1 MCTKQNDQSD
11 MFQGTGPLMRVARL
25 KWRKLPVS
33 ASRHNSHKWKKNHS
47 LTKFRF
53 RLRSTENTFVL
64 NRTKKS
70 DRCGFL
76 KIVLKDKNH
85 ERWRS
90 CWRSEEGHWHV
101 SSGMTIS
108 LFFTNAKFFFEC
120 NTWKSFRE
128 FAKFQSIR
136 ALSSQLSWA
145 NISSTWGGRLST
157 VVAFALRSQA

>member
-1 MCTKQNDQSD
+1 MCTKQNDPSD

-33 ASRHNSHKWKKNHS
+33 ASRHNSHKWKKIIRWQS
-47 LTKFRF
+47 FGFGSEQPKKLSF
-53 RLRSTENTFVL
+53 STEQ
-64 NRTKKS
+64 KKG

-101 SSGMTIS
+101 SYGMTIS

-145 NISSTWGGRLST
+145 NISSDLKRAAWNSGII
-157 VVAFALRSQA
+157 FA